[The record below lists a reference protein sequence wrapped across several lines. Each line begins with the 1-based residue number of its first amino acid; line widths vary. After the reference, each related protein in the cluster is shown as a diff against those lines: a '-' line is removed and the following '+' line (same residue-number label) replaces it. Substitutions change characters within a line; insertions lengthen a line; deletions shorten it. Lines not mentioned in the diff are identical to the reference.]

1 MARDDLK
8 QRYVGSNGTEISG
21 QANTAEDSNSVY
33 SYLSSRV
40 ISSSEVGVVWG
51 FASIFDHNTLE
62 KTCFCWSQIVESLIK
77 DFVIEKTTF
86 HSLDLDLPHIFL
98 LAHLSFI

>member
-8 QRYVGSNGTEISG
+8 QRYVGSNGTGISG

-40 ISSSEVGVVWG
+40 ISSSEVEVVLG
-51 FASIFDHNTLE
+51 FASIFDHDTLE
-62 KTCFCWSQIVESLIK
+62 KTQIV
-77 DFVIEKTTF
+77 
-86 HSLDLDLPHIFL
+86 
-98 LAHLSFI
+98 